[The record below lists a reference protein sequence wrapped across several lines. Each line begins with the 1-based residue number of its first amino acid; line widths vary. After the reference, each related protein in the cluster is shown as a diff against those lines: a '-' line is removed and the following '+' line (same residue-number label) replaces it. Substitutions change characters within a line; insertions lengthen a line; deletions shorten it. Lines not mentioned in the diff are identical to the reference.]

1 MNHYQ
6 QELPLLGVTMGDS
19 GGIGPEIVLKA
30 LLDSGVRQICRPV
43 VFGYRFVM
51 DQISEILG
59 MEVRFVRW
67 LPGKEETIAWDDPG
81 TIALYETGEREKVP
95 LSFGKPSVQGGK
107 DALAAIT
114 AAADLALNHKIQA
127 VVTAPVAKESL
138 YLAGC
143 RHMGHTELLAE
154 LSGSVDYTMMLSLQ
168 EIHVIHVTVHLPLVK
183 ACALLSTELVLRRI
197 RLAARTA
204 VRLGLESKPIA
215 VCGLNPHAGE
225 NGLLGTEEQT
235 IISPAIEMARR
246 EGLLVDGPFPPDTV
260 FRRILNGEYAILL
273 VMYHD
278 QGHIPLKLLGMMDG
292 VNITLGLPFVRTS
305 VDHGTAFGKA
315 GKGTA
320 DPGSLIAAIRMAVR
334 LGAVWER

>member
-1 MNHYQ
+1 MDHYK

-19 GGIGPEIVLKA
+19 GGIGPEIVLKT
-30 LLDSGVRQICRPV
+30 LLDSGIRQICRPV
-43 VFGYRFVM
+43 VFGHRSVM
-51 DQISEILG
+51 DQISKILG
-59 MEVRFVRW
+59 IDVKFVHW
-67 LPGKEETIAWDDPG
+67 SPGMEETIAWDDPG
-81 TIALYETGEREKVP
+81 TIALYEAGAREQIP
-95 LSFGKPSVQGGK
+95 LSFGKPSVQGGE

-114 AAADLALNHKIQA
+114 ATVDLALTHKIQA

-143 RHMGHTELLAE
+143 PHMGHTELLAK
-154 LSGSVDYTMMLSLQ
+154 LTGSVDYTMMLSLQ
-168 EIHVIHVTVHLPLVK
+168 EIHVIHTTVHLPLVE
-183 ACALLSTELVLRRI
+183 ACALLSTELILRRI
-197 RLAARTA
+197 RLASRTA
-204 VRLGLESKPIA
+204 VRLGLETKPIA

-235 IISPAIEMARR
+235 MIIPAIELARR
-246 EGLLVDGPFPPDTV
+246 EGLLVEGPFSPDTV

-278 QGHIPLKLLGMMDG
+278 QGHIPVKLLGMMDG
-292 VNITLGLPFVRTS
+292 VNVTLGLPFVRTS

-320 DPGSLIAAIRMAVR
+320 DPGSLITAVRMAVR
-334 LGAVWER
+334 MGADWRL